1 MNHRPDP
8 HPAEVMDL
16 LERKTPETRIA
27 VVGAS
32 NNPEKYG
39 NIIVKNLLGKGYT
52 VLPINPKET
61 EIAGVPAFKSLDEAE
76 KPIHII
82 DVVTPA
88 PVTKKI
94 LNQVAELGLDNVWLQ
109 EGSFDEEI
117 LDTLASYPFKT
128 VYDACIMVV
137 SNYD

>member
-16 LERKTPETRIA
+16 LKKKGPETRIA

-52 VLPINPKET
+52 VLPINPKESR
-61 EIAGVPAFKSLDEAE
+61 IAGVPAFKSLAE
-76 KPIHII
+76 VERPVHII
-82 DVVTPA
+82 DVVTPP

-94 LNQVAELGLDNVWLQ
+94 LRQVAELGLDNVWLQ
-109 EGSFDEEI
+109 EGSFDDEV
-117 LDTLASYPFKT
+117 LDSLAGYPFKT